1 MSKKTIYFK
10 KTHKLFISSIVLH
23 NSFHFFYTSK
33 LNADSETINSTTVIQ
48 PNKNI
53 DVVTIDL
60 LENGKESIDSDVFF
74 HSS

>member
-23 NSFHFFYTSK
+23 NSFHFHYTSN
-33 LNADSETINSTTVIQ
+33 LFANAENILSTTVIQ

-53 DVVTIDL
+53 DIVTIDV
-60 LENGKESIDSDVFF
+60 LENGKENIDSQVNL
-74 HSS
+74 